1 MKDKKG
7 FCKIF
12 DVSVPDFDHFDYYIG
27 QLSRLDRHKDI
38 KELISLYEK
47 AEEEFGDLYE
57 YRMKKSIEIIEFLQ
71 NTRAYNDLTLD
82 NLIKDYPVSKTFQFV
97 EGKKYLSIDMKKA
110 NWSVLKSY
118 DPSFVNELP
127 NTYDELLDKFC
138 MPEVFK
144 RSKSLRQYIFG
155 NINPK
160 RQGKAQ
166 RVMMQEI
173 INDLSGLDGI
183 TIECIKNDEII
194 YSYTDIGYL
203 KENVLSK
210 IDMNRFKT
218 KLFTNK
224 KVEDF
229 RIDYIMDESEQILY
243 KEMVGC
249 NGNRFFLLL
258 KKYIFE
264 ESFDIRDL
272 YFRVD
277 GNMAIWKV
285 DGIETELK

>member
-1 MKDKKG
+1 MKDIKG

-12 DVSVPDFDHFDYYIG
+12 DISVPDHDHFDYYVS
-27 QLSRLDRHKDI
+27 QLSRLRKYSDI
-38 KELISLYEK
+38 RELMSLYEK
-47 AEEEFGDLYE
+47 AEDEIGDLYE
-57 YRMKKSIEIIEFLQ
+57 YRMKKSNEIIEFLQ
-71 NTRAYNDLTLD
+71 TTRAFNDLTLD
-82 NLIKDYPVSKTFQFV
+82 NLIKDYPVSKTFKYE

-110 NWSVLKSY
+110 NWSILKSY
-118 DPSFVNELP
+118 DPTFVNELP
-127 NTYDELLDKFC
+127 DSYEELLDKFG

-166 RVMMQEI
+166 RIVMQEI
-173 INDLSGLDGI
+173 IDMFSGLYGLI
-183 TIECIKNDEII
+183 IENIKNDEVI
-194 YSYTDIGYL
+194 YSYTDIDFL
-203 KENVLSK
+203 KEQVLSK
-210 IDMNRFKT
+210 IDMNKFKI

-229 RIDYIMDESEQILY
+229 RIDFIMDESEQVLY

-264 ESFDIRDL
+264 ESLDIRDL
-272 YFRVD
+272 YFRMD
-277 GNMAIWKV
+277 GNMAIWKIDDV
-285 DGIETELK
+285 NAELK

>member
-1 MKDKKG
+1 M
-7 FCKIF
+7 
-12 DVSVPDFDHFDYYIG
+12 
-27 QLSRLDRHKDI
+27 
-38 KELISLYEK
+38 SLYEK
-47 AEEEFGDLYE
+47 AEDEIGDLYE
-57 YRMKKSIEIIEFLQ
+57 YRMKKSNEIIEFLQ
-71 NTRAYNDLTLD
+71 TTRAFNDLTLD
-82 NLIKDYPVSKTFQFV
+82 NLIKDYPVSKTFKYE

-110 NWSVLKSY
+110 NWSILKSY
-118 DPSFVNELP
+118 DPTFVNELP
-127 NTYDELLDKFC
+127 DSYEELLDKFG

-166 RVMMQEI
+166 RIVMQEI
-173 INDLSGLDGI
+173 IDMFSGLYGLI
-183 TIECIKNDEII
+183 IENIKNDEVI
-194 YSYTDIGYL
+194 YSYTDIDFL
-203 KENVLSK
+203 KEQVLSK
-210 IDMNRFKT
+210 IDMNKFKI

-229 RIDYIMDESEQILY
+229 RIDFIMDESEQVLY

-264 ESFDIRDL
+264 ESLDIRDL
-272 YFRVD
+272 YFRMD
-277 GNMAIWKV
+277 GNMAIWKIDDV
-285 DGIETELK
+285 NAELK